1 MERSE
6 KIFLFDMDGTLTPP
20 RKQIEGNVVRALRA
34 LSSIGKI
41 GVVTGSDYDYVKQQI
56 FSAFE
61 VGGVPVDRAILLPC
75 NGTKRYDATPSRSF
89 ALTSEVNMIE
99 ELSQE
104 NYNHILRFASSWQAG
119 IMASYRDLPYTG
131 TFLQYRGSLLNWCPI
146 GREAGDRER
155 TA

>member
-20 RKQIEGNVVRALRA
+20 RKQIEGKVVRALRA

-61 VGGVPVDRAILLPC
+61 VNNSTNLVCAK
-75 NGTKRYDATPSRSF
+75 NS
-89 ALTSEVNMIE
+89 
-99 ELSQE
+99 
-104 NYNHILRFASSWQAG
+104 AS
-119 IMASYRDLPYTG
+119 
-131 TFLQYRGSLLNWCPI
+131 
-146 GREAGDRER
+146 
-155 TA
+155 